1 MESDFEV
8 ENMLKIE
15 EQAYLNIFQD
25 REKVFSNL
33 YYLSTKRI
41 ACLVKAL
48 QRLIKEKNFDE
59 ELRGHMKGNKKE
71 LINTLQEKIRCLND
85 KVFLLQEELTC
96 ERVELEDRKE
106 MYSKLSDKY
115 EDLVYELEMFKGN
128 EKIFK
133 KLELDSLFKFEQDLQ
148 NSLKAVAKIKNEVT
162 LFITTSFLICDRKY

>member
-1 MESDFEV
+1 MIKALSEMESEFEV

-15 EQAYLNIFQD
+15 EQAYLKIFQD
-25 REKVFSNL
+25 KEKVFSNL

-41 ACLVKAL
+41 AWLIKVL
-48 QRLIKEKNFDE
+48 QRVIKKRSLDE
-59 ELRGHMKGNKKE
+59 ELRGLVEVNKKE

-96 ERVELEDRKE
+96 EKVELEDRKE

-133 KLELDSLFKFEQDLQ
+133 KLELESLFKFEQDLQ
-148 NSLKAVAKIKNEVT
+148 NSLKAVAKIKNEVSS
-162 LFITTSFLICDRKY
+162 L